1 MAILDARRQWIIDP
15 QMSPMKGLDIDIS
28 MQKMPTSFDV
38 CFTPYTPMISKWIIE
53 LNMIP
58 KTVKPLEENVGENLW
73 DLEVGEQ
80 FLVTK
85 NAIHKNI

>member
-1 MAILDARRQWIIDP
+1 MDHWPSNESYERTWYRYLYAKNAHKFWRMLHTI
-15 QMSPMKGLDIDIS
+15 
-28 MQKMPTSFDV
+28 
-38 CFTPYTPMISKWIIE
+38 YTHDLKWIIE

-73 DLEVGEQ
+73 DLEVGEE